1 LGYEVEFYAWSGFFA
16 PKATPPEIIEILR
29 GATKEATN
37 SQEFKSALQKIET
50 PIAYLDAD
58 DFKKF
63 WDKDAKMVIEAVR
76 RLGKVQ

>member
-1 LGYEVEFYAWSGFFA
+1 M
-16 PKATPPEIIEILR
+16 
-29 GATKEATN
+29 
-37 SQEFKSALQKIET
+37 QKIET